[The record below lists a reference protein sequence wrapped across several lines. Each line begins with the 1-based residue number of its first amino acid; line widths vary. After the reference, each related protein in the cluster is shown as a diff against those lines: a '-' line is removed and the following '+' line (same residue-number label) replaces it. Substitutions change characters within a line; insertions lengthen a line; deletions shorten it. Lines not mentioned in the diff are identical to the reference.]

1 MDERVRQ
8 SLLFDFYGELLNEHQ
23 RDVFSASVFDD
34 MSYSELAD
42 EFGCSRQAAFDLIR
56 RINQKLE
63 GYEKR
68 LGLVKR
74 FSEARNK
81 NKEVAELI
89 ASAKEY
95 INKSDINSKDKKAIS
110 DYIGKIAKLS
120 DEVFDDF

>member
-23 RDVFSASVFDD
+23 RDVFSASVFND

-89 ASAKEY
+89 DSAKEY

-110 DYIGKIAKLS
+110 DYIGKIAELS

>member
-89 ASAKEY
+89 DSAKEY

-110 DYIGKIAKLS
+110 DYIGKIAELS

>member
-95 INKSDINSKDKKAIS
+95 INKSDINSKDKEAIS
-110 DYIGKIAKLS
+110 DYIGKIAELS

>member
-8 SLLFDFYGELLNEHQ
+8 SLLLDVYGELLNEHQ

-74 FSEARNK
+74 FSEAKNK

-110 DYIGKIAKLS
+110 DYIGKIAELS

>member
-74 FSEARNK
+74 FSEAKNK